1 VIGKRAAT
9 ELLKAIL
16 LLLALLLAY
25 WVFIR
30 DKLVAR
36 RGHASKPDAT
46 RTETMIACAHC
57 GIHVP
62 EGDAVT
68 GGGHHYCCDEHRK
81 LGAS

>member
-36 RGHASKPDAT
+36 RDHASKPDAPHV
-46 RTETMIACAHC
+46 EKMVACAHC

-62 EGDAVT
+62 KGDAIA
-68 GGGHHYCCDEHRK
+68 GDGRHYCCDEHRK
-81 LGAS
+81 FGTS